1 MVDGARRAGSAPS
14 VRQNRARARRPFP
27 MRASCASAHVG
38 EGAFSSSRDTVRARR
53 VRAPRAY
60 SRARVERRASSVVAL
75 TTARRASAL
84 VVGAV
89 GDDDDDDDARAP
101 RRRRRDVSTSAMSDV
116 VASGDDDDD
125 DGSSRLGQTRVQ
137 RAVDSLRTKTWRRAK
152 KNFKKLPLALIS
164 LLVGFSVCALLPH
177 PESPQ
182 DAFISFTIIL
192 LAEFAS
198 SVLYGDEN
206 QGGILRWVREGDWL
220 PTVLNCLKIGVLY
233 GLFCDGFKVGS

>member
-1 MVDGARRAGSAPS
+1 
-14 VRQNRARARRPFP
+14 
-27 MRASCASAHVG
+27 MRASCASTHVG
-38 EGAFSSSRDTVRARR
+38 EVACSSSRDTARTSR

-60 SRARVERRASSVVAL
+60 SRACVERRASSVVAR
-75 TTARRASAL
+75 TTARRASAHI
-84 VVGAV
+84 VGAV
-89 GDDDDDDDARAP
+89 GDEDDDARAP
-101 RRRRRDVSTSAMSDV
+101 RRRRRHHRRDVSTSAMSDV

-164 LLVGFSVCALLPH
+164 VLVGFSVRARLAH

-182 DAFISFTIIL
+182 EAFIAFAISL
-192 LAEFAS
+192 LAGFAS
-198 SVLYGDEN
+198 SVLCGDEN

-220 PTVLNCLKIGVLY
+220 PTVLNCFKIGVLY

>member
-1 MVDGARRAGSAPS
+1 MRTSCFDARVDERA
-14 VRQNRARARRPFP
+14 
-27 MRASCASAHVG
+27 C
-38 EGAFSSSRDTVRARR
+38 SSSRDVTHASRR
-53 VRAPRAY
+53 CVVRAPY
-60 SRARVERRASSVVAL
+60 TNPRARVARRASRVVTL
-75 TTARRASAL
+75 TTARRASAHG
-84 VVGAV
+84 VSAAGN
-89 GDDDDDDDARAP
+89 DDDDDARAS
-101 RRRRRDVSTSAMSDV
+101 RRHRRHHRRDVSTAAMSGA

-125 DGSSRLGQTRVQ
+125 DDADGSSRLGRTRVQ
-137 RAVDSLRTKTWRRAK
+137 SALDSLRTKTWRRAR

-206 QGGILRWVREGDWL
+206 QGGILRWVREGEWL
-220 PTVLNCLKIGVLY
+220 PTVLNCFKIGVLY
-233 GLFCDGFKVGS
+233 GLFCDAFKVGS

>member
-1 MVDGARRAGSAPS
+1 
-14 VRQNRARARRPFP
+14 
-27 MRASCASAHVG
+27 MRASCASTHVG
-38 EGAFSSSRDTVRARR
+38 EVACSSSRDTARTSR

-60 SRARVERRASSVVAL
+60 SRACVERRASSVVAL

-84 VVGAV
+84 IVGAV
-89 GDDDDDDDARAP
+89 GDEDDDARAP
-101 RRRRRDVSTSAMSDV
+101 RRRRRHHRRDVSTSAMSDV
-116 VASGDDDDD
+116 VASGDDDDDD

-220 PTVLNCLKIGVLY
+220 PTVLNCFKIGVLY

>member
-1 MVDGARRAGSAPS
+1 
-14 VRQNRARARRPFP
+14 
-27 MRASCASAHVG
+27 MRASCASTHVG
-38 EGAFSSSRDTVRARR
+38 EVACSSSRDTARTSR

-60 SRARVERRASSVVAL
+60 SRACVERRASSVVAL

-84 VVGAV
+84 IVGAV
-89 GDDDDDDDARAP
+89 GDADADARAP
-101 RRRRRDVSTSAMSDV
+101 RRRRRHHRRDVSTSAMSDV

-220 PTVLNCLKIGVLY
+220 PTVLNCFKIGVLY